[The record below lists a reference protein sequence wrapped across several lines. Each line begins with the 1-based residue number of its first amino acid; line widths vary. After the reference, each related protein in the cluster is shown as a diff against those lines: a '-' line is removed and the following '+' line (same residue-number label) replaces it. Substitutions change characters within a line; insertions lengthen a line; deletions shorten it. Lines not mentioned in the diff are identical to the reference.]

1 MKETQPTLVIFSGLP
16 GTGKSSLA
24 YKLAQKLHWPLLVID
39 DVIGKVP
46 ENPDLA
52 FWDSKVAVLLDL
64 LETQLS
70 LGLDV
75 VVESVFMNMDRYHA
89 QELARKYHARFLP
102 VYTFVSDD
110 EIWKERVTARYKNLN
125 NENVATWDQVQ
136 HQREHF
142 REWAPQTALF
152 IDSINP
158 LDQNFTEVLN
168 FVMKEEVVLNPLSE
182 IQLFRGKYHSD

>member
-1 MKETQPTLVIFSGLP
+1 MKETQPALVIFSGLP
-16 GTGKSSLA
+16 GTGKSTLA

-39 DVIGKVP
+39 DVIGEVP

-64 LETQLS
+64 METQLS

-89 QELARKYHARFLP
+89 QKLARKYHASFLP
-102 VYTFVSDD
+102 IYTFLSDD
-110 EIWKERVTARYKNLN
+110 EIWEERVTARYKKLN
-125 NENVATWDQVQ
+125 SKNAATWEQVQ

-142 REWAPQTALF
+142 REWEPQTALF
-152 IDSINP
+152 IDSTKS
-158 LDQNFTEVLN
+158 LDQNFAEVLD
-168 FVMKEEVVLNPLSE
+168 FVVKENVVLNPLPE
-182 IQLFRGKYHSD
+182 IQLFQGKYHGR